1 MSLFPYRY
9 AAAQESAKT
18 GMPILRALALLY
30 QDDARARV
38 TRDEYMFGP
47 DLLVAP
53 VVDENTRRP
62 VYLPAGDWIDYW
74 MGAAVKG
81 GQTVVVDV
89 PVDKIAVYARAGA
102 VGFRRFRRM

>member
-1 MSLFPYRY
+1 M
-9 AAAQESAKT
+9 
-18 GMPILRALALLY
+18 RALALLY

-74 MGAAVKG
+74 TGAAVKG

-89 PVDKIAVYARAGA
+89 PVDKIAVWVRAGA
-102 VGFRRFRRM
+102 VIPKIPEDVMTLVPQSESGNTDGEIAG